1 MATAQQIIALL
12 NSHLQGNQ
20 EQVLSIAL
28 QVAAGE
34 ARSGRK
40 DTAEQLRKLVQ
51 AARNA
56 SSRQRPAGETGA
68 IPIARP
74 KGELQ
79 TLLSVQYPKLRLDQM
94 VLEVGTVDRLRE
106 VLDQQA
112 QRERL
117 RSFGKVPSSRLLLA
131 GPPGSGKTMTAAALA
146 GELHVPLFSV
156 RLDALITRY
165 LGETAGKLR
174 LIFDHVA
181 VTRGVFLFD
190 EFDAIGGHRG
200 ADNDVGEMRR
210 ILNSFLQF
218 MEESNSSDSLI
229 IAATNHPEL
238 LDAALARRFDD
249 VIVYAMPDRKAAQ
262 KVIER
267 HLGLF
272 RPKQVMWLKILPASD
287 GLSHAEIARAVDD
300 VIKRAILAEEAVV
313 SSVKLIA
320 ALTDRRTAKQ
330 ALSGKREA

>member
-12 NSHLQGNQ
+12 NSHVQGDQ

-94 VLEVGTVDRLRE
+94 VLEAGTVDRLRD

-117 RSFGKVPSSRLLLA
+117 RSFGKVPTSRLLLA

-156 RLDALITRY
+156 RLDALIT
-165 LGETAGKLR
+165 
-174 LIFDHVA
+174 
-181 VTRGVFLFD
+181 
-190 EFDAIGGHRG
+190 AI
-200 ADNDVGEMRR
+200 
-210 ILNSFLQF
+210 S
-218 MEESNSSDSLI
+218 
-229 IAATNHPEL
+229 
-238 LDAALARRFDD
+238 ARR
-249 VIVYAMPDRKAAQ
+249 PQ
-262 KVIER
+262 NC
-267 HLGLF
+267 G
-272 RPKQVMWLKILPASD
+272 
-287 GLSHAEIARAVDD
+287 
-300 VIKRAILAEEAVV
+300 
-313 SSVKLIA
+313 
-320 ALTDRRTAKQ
+320 
-330 ALSGKREA
+330 